1 MIWVIIAVLAIIIG
15 AIQELLPILGIAF
28 VIFLIYGICM
38 SISNKLKEK
47 EANRVASVEREVSR
61 LKEKYMP
68 ANLISV
74 QPPIPFKAKSELL
87 NREVIDSVYRFK
99 NKLKKINSKCDD
111 VDKRIKYI
119 LSCSGCASSD
129 EQFAYLQRHDDELKQ
144 LSLHSQNLHKEIDS
158 RKLQL
163 LHEDKNKLFSLKK
176 ASLALLSS
184 KKCISTNADVSTIF
198 TEKTPLDLSIFQY
211 ESEPITMFIDSF
223 FVCMFTNVI
232 LVFDCNGVFSSALD
246 PTALQ
251 VVVDRKR
258 TKYSYDKNID
268 TDSQAITYTE
278 KRTRWLYAC
287 KDGSPDLRYNGN
299 RQIEYP
305 VEVNGYEYGN
315 ISIKIANS
323 SISFTVSSSKA
334 LELYDAIPSI
344 YCHACNTKHN
354 PIPSLLNMLGTVSD
368 DKSSVDYISDIYMA
382 IAINNNYFCK
392 EVIA

>member
-1 MIWVIIAVLAIIIG
+1 MGWVIVAILAIIIG
-15 AIQELLPILGIAF
+15 AIQDLLPILGIAS
-28 VIFLIYGICM
+28 VLLLIYGICL

-47 EANRVASVEREVSR
+47 EANRVASVEREISR
-61 LKEKYMP
+61 INEKYMP

-87 NREVIDSVYRFK
+87 NREVIDSVHRLK
-99 NKLKKINSKCDD
+99 NKLKMINSECND
-111 VDKRIKYI
+111 VDKKIKYI

-129 EQFAYLQRHDDELKQ
+129 EKLAHLQRHDDELKQ
-144 LSLHSQNLHKEIDS
+144 LTLQSQDLHKEIES

-184 KKCISTNADVSTIF
+184 KKCISTNADARTVF
-198 TEKTPLDLSIFQY
+198 TEKKPIDLSIFQY
-211 ESEPITMFIDSF
+211 ESEPIILFIDSF
-223 FVCMFTNVI
+223 FICIFTNVI
-232 LVFDCNGVFSSALD
+232 LVFDCNGIFSSALD

-268 TDSQAITYTE
+268 TDSKAITYIE

-305 VEVNGYEYGN
+305 VEVNGHEYGN
-315 ISIKIANS
+315 ISIRIANS
-323 SISFTVSSSKA
+323 SISFMVSSSKA
-334 LELYDAIPSI
+334 LELFEAIPSV
-344 YCHACNTKHN
+344 YCHACNSKHD
-354 PIPSLLNMLGTVSD
+354 PIPSLLNMLGTVSE
-368 DKSSVDYISDIYMA
+368 DKSSVNHISGIYMA